1 MLEAD
6 RRQAASS
13 VMDTTVSVVLIE
25 DNRLVRDGITAMLA
39 NERDLK
45 VVAAAQDADAALVR
59 VREAKPHVVL
69 VDAALGDHDS
79 HRLVA
84 ALTTAVPETRVIVMD
99 LLPEPEEVAVFI
111 KAGARGFIAKDATTD
126 DFVATIRSVAKGAS
140 LVPSALTNALFAAVA
155 KHAVMNGAAADAR
168 DAVRMT
174 QREREVLELLADGL
188 SNKQIGQRL
197 NIATNT
203 VKGHVHNILEKLAL
217 RTRLE
222 VAAYAHKAQRS
233 D

>member
-1 MLEAD
+1 MG
-6 RRQAASS
+6 
-13 VMDTTVSVVLIE
+13 TTISVVLIE

-39 NERDLK
+39 AEPDLK
-45 VVAAAQDADAALVR
+45 VVAAAPDADAALLR

-84 ALTTAVPETRVIVMD
+84 ALTTATPETKVIVMD
-99 LLPEPEEVAVFI
+99 LLPEPEDVGTFI
-111 KAGARGFIAKDATTD
+111 KAGALGFIAKDATVD
-126 DFVATIRSVAKGAS
+126 DFVATIRSVARGATV
-140 LVPSALTNALFAAVA
+140 VPSALTNALFAHVA
-155 KHAVMNGAAADAR
+155 KHAVLNGAAAAAR

-174 QREREVLELLADGL
+174 QREREVLDLLADGL
-188 SNKQIGQRL
+188 SNKQIAKRL

-217 RTRLE
+217 HTRLE
-222 VAAYAHKAQRS
+222 VAAYAHKARDS
-233 D
+233 TEVRT